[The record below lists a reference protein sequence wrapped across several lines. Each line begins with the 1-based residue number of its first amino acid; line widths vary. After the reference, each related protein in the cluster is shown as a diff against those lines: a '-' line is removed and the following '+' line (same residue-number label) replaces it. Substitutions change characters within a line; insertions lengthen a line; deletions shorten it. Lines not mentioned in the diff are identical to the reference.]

1 VGDAGAMGKR
11 VIVRLYKLIDE
22 HNISM
27 RELSRRADVRP
38 EALNELANQQ
48 RRNINFGHIERIAEA
63 LNEDD
68 IRKIID
74 LVDTEE

>member
-1 VGDAGAMGKR
+1 MGKR
-11 VIVRLYKLIDE
+11 VKLKLYKLIDE
-22 HNISM
+22 KNISM

-48 RRNINFGHIERIAEA
+48 RQNINFAHIERIAEA
-63 LNEDD
+63 LNVDD

-74 LVDTEE
+74 LVDTED